1 MTEAPNR
8 ELIDDRVFQHLVQ
21 LAALELRADEAE
33 YLRREL
39 NAQLAAIRNLE
50 AIRIAADLP
59 ITSHGVPYS
68 PAIRPGP
75 RPDQI
80 RPSELADAILS
91 QAPEVLDR
99 YVVVPDLPRT
109 DLE

>member
-1 MTEAPNR
+1 MAEASNR
-8 ELIDDRVFQHLVQ
+8 ESIDDRVFQHLVQ

-50 AIRIAADLP
+50 AIQIAADLP

-68 PAIRPGP
+68 PAIRPAP

-80 RPSELADAILS
+80 QPSELADAILG

-99 YVVVPDLPRT
+99 YIVVPDLSRT

>member
-1 MTEAPNR
+1 MAETPNR
-8 ELIDDRVFQHLVQ
+8 EPIDEQVFRHLVQ

-39 NAQLAAIRNLE
+39 NAQLAAIRDLE

-68 PAIRPGP
+68 PTTRPSP
-75 RPDQI
+75 RADEI
-80 RPSELADAILS
+80 RPSELADEILA
-91 QAPEVLDR
+91 QAPEVVDR
-99 YVVVPDLPRT
+99 YLVVPDLPRT